1 MAQKFPVIFQ
11 CTQKMNPKLL
21 LCSTKP
27 CMICSSLSHPRNTD
41 LLHFPSFSC
50 SLQFFPTRFFDCPET
65 SPVHGC
71 LRASLPPLSLPR
83 NSVYMLCPF
92 SLQEEPGLLR
102 PPVWHIIYLCICLL
116 FHLLPAKCKFYEKK
130 NFVLFIHNYII
141 RTMPYL

>member
-27 CMICSSLSHPRNTD
+27 CIICSSLSHPRNPH
-41 LLHFPSFSC
+41 LLHFPSFFC
-50 SLQFFPTRFFDCPET
+50 SLQFFPTRFFDCPDT
-65 SPVHGC
+65 SQVHVSEP
-71 LRASLPPLSLPR
+71 LYLLSLCLETL
-83 NSVYMLCPF
+83 VHMLCPF

-116 FHLLPAKCKFYEKK
+116 FHLLPAKYKFYEKK
-130 NFVLFIHNYII
+130 NFVLFIHNYI
-141 RTMPYL
+141 RNNAFLL